1 MKKSIN
7 GLGILFAFF
16 AIMLAFAFKAPQ
28 SNVDGYYAFDPSIP
42 GSNKWV
48 SVNIAD
54 LNQTGGYLC
63 NDPDPLVICTG
74 QFDTPPDESSDMPD
88 RNVQNGTYQDL

>member
-7 GLGILFAFF
+7 RLGILFAFF

-28 SNVDGYYAFDPSIP
+28 STVDGYYAYDPLIQ

-48 SVNIAD
+48 EVDIAD
-54 LNQTGGYLC
+54 LNQTGGYVC
-63 NDPDPLVICTG
+63 SSGEPLDICTG

-88 RNVQNGTYQDL
+88 RNVVNGIYQDL